1 MKKEANPMYK
11 PSPINVSKISLSPV
25 LIKLIEKLARNTHEI
40 WAQKRIDNGWT
51 FGSLR
56 DDVKKQ
62 HPCLVPFEELP
73 ESEKEYDRVV
83 VENILKAVIALGY
96 VIE

>member
-1 MKKEANPMYK
+1 
-11 PSPINVSKISLSPV
+11 
-25 LIKLIEKLARNTHEI
+25 
-40 WAQKRIDNGWT
+40 
-51 FGSLR
+51 
-56 DDVKKQ
+56 
-62 HPCLVPFEELP
+62 VPFEELP